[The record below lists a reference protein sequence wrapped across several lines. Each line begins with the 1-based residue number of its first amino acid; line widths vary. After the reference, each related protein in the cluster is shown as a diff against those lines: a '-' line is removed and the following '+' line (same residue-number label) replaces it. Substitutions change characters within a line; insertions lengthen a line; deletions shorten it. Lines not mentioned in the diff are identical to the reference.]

1 MKGGFL
7 MERAED
13 DNPVYLADDLGISL
27 HALTFLSSPNT
38 LQLII
43 TITGME
49 HRALVDSG
57 SRHMFIHD
65 AVVHRLGFQ
74 VAVQLGLSVKVAN
87 GERLQSYGACKAM
100 TVVIQGET
108 FTLDCYTLPLE
119 GFDVVLGAQWL
130 SHSVQLYGIL
140 HINRHCIL
148 HCFKWY
154 LDDNHRR

>member
-87 GERLQSYGACKAM
+87 G
-100 TVVIQGET
+100 
-108 FTLDCYTLPLE
+108 
-119 GFDVVLGAQWL
+119 
-130 SHSVQLYGIL
+130 SVFRVMVHAKL
-140 HINRHCIL
+140 
-148 HCFKWY
+148 
-154 LDDNHRR
+154 